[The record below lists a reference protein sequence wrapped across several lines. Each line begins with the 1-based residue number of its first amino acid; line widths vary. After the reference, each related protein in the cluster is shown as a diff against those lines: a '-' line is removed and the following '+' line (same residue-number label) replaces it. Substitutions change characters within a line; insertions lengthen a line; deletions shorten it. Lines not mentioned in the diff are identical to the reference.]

1 MTTIKLTVSYDGT
14 DYVGWQS
21 QKNGV
26 SVQDEIEAALF
37 KVVGE
42 RIRVTGSGRTDAG
55 VHATGQVA
63 SFKTDS
69 SVPPEKFALAT
80 NAFLPKDIRIIKSE
94 RAEDGF
100 SARYSAKRKTY
111 RYRLYISDV
120 ALPLKERYALR
131 LETAPDLTKMRVAAE
146 LFVGKHDFRSFSSTG
161 SSVKTTEREIYS
173 VSVNEADGDITIDV
187 CGNGFLYN
195 MVRLVSGAL
204 VAAGYGKISDNDLID
219 ALSGGERPASVKN
232 LAAKGLTLLSVEYR

>member
-69 SVPPEKFALAT
+69 SVPPEKFALAI

-131 LETAPDLTKMRVAAE
+131 LETAPDLTKMRAAAE

-204 VAAGYGKISDNDLID
+204 VAAGYGKISDNDVIA